1 LVLVERVMRALAGAL
16 AAATPYLAHLRRQ
29 AAVAV
34 AAFRLAQ
41 PTPGH
46 QAALVEALR
55 LAQHLI
61 QQRAHQER
69 RVKDLKA
76 GIAPMATLE
85 PGMAAVVAVQVVLAE
100 MPRFRLAAMLEQ
112 A

>member
-55 LAQHLI
+55 LAQHLVEP
-61 QQRAHQER
+61 RAHQER
-69 RVKDLKA
+69 RDKGLKVEIPPEVTLA
-76 GIAPMATLE
+76 LAT
-85 PGMAAVVAVQVVLAE
+85 AAVVVARVALALHPQTKTRAV
-100 MPRFRLAAMLEQ
+100 MLE
-112 A
+112 